1 MKCRIVKVDKTDKT
15 ETSLEGKEKP
25 VRFIQLK
32 YKCSP
37 FLHQLREE
45 DSQDDE
51 RNADDEDKIIFVDGD
66 TNEETIMTM
75 EEIAQVF
82 ARYFPKM
89 NSRKDSSIH
98 GKEEPEPDTFST

>member
-1 MKCRIVKVDKTDKT
+1 MRCRIVKVDKTDKT

-45 DSQDDE
+45 DGQDDE

-89 NSRKDSSIH
+89 NSRKDNVIH
-98 GKEEPEPDTFST
+98 GEEEPDPNTSSV

>member
-25 VRFIQLK
+25 VRFVQLK

-45 DSQDDE
+45 DSQNDE
-51 RNADDEDKIIFVDGD
+51 QNADDEDKVIFVDGD
-66 TNEETIMTM
+66 TDEETIMTM

-89 NSRKDSSIH
+89 DLRKQSTLCGDKDTELDTSSI
-98 GKEEPEPDTFST
+98 